1 MPKQEGIVWLNLLW
15 TWYDVIVLPGMDSKL
30 DGVGGLLGWCK
41 KWMEYQDMKSAAFYS
56 HHF

>member
-30 DGVGGLLGWCK
+30 DWVGGLLGWCK
-41 KWMEYQDMKSAAFYS
+41 KWMEYQDMKSAAFY
-56 HHF
+56 